1 MVYKHTP
8 ALDPGVYSSIHI
20 DSAGGK
26 KPDPDD
32 LMPRLCAICIPHAGV
47 EYERAARNADVIIT
61 ETGGKLAH
69 MATVARESGRL
80 LIRVDNACDRLP
92 PFTKIN
98 FNMTRQTME
107 EPMVPENLRPS
118 PEESGITR
126 CVSRYPREYRG
137 DAVLSGP
144 LLHQHRL
151 HGTKRLEPWPLM
163 TDTHLAINGNTI
175 LPTQGLH
182 QDLVVSGVAVGLNL
196 KAIL

>member
-1 MVYKHTP
+1 MLVRKGKLHAIEPDRRLGAMIQYSAMVYEHTP

-107 EPMVPENLRPS
+107 
-118 PEESGITR
+118 ITR
-126 CVSRYPREYRG
+126 
-137 DAVLSGP
+137 L
-144 LLHQHRL
+144 
-151 HGTKRLEPWPLM
+151 
-163 TDTHLAINGNTI
+163 
-175 LPTQGLH
+175 
-182 QDLVVSGVAVGLNL
+182 
-196 KAIL
+196 